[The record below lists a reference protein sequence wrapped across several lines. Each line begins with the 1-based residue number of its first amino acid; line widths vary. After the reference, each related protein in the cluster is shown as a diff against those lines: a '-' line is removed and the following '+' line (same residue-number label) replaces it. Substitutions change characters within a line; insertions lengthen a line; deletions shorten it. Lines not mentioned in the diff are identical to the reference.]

1 MEATVG
7 IEPAIKVLQT
17 SALPLG
23 YVALN
28 EDYYNLPDF
37 NIFFKVIKNPAFFD
51 RAQNYSPYLFRLV
64 LCFLVI
70 LDISG

>member
-1 MEATVG
+1 
-7 IEPAIKVLQT
+7 
-17 SALPLG
+17 
-23 YVALN
+23 VALN